1 MENYLVQAKLILM
14 QYGLK
19 VLGAIV
25 IVVVGIWVSKRLR
38 KISIKMLGRT
48 EIDPTIVNYIA
59 NIIYVT
65 LIVFVVIFSLQNLGI
80 ETTSFMTVLGAAGL
94 GIGLALK
101 DSISNFAAGI
111 LLLIFHYFKNGDFIE
126 TGGISGIV
134 DEITIFY
141 TKLRSVDN
149 KVIFIPNSSLLSSN
163 LVNYSAKDKRRVDLV
178 FGIGYDDDID
188 KAKQVIWD
196 EINKNEKILKDPKP
210 VVALIE
216 LADSSV
222 NFNVR
227 PWCRTSDYWAVYS
240 ELTEALKK
248 RFDAEGI
255 NIPYPQ
261 TDVHLHQVQA

>member
-1 MENYLVQAKLILM
+1 MENILDQAKLILM
-14 QYGLK
+14 EYGLK
-19 VLGAIV
+19 IVGALVILIV
-25 IVVVGIWVSKRLR
+25 GVWVSKKFK
-38 KISIKMLGRT
+38 KISIRMLGKT
-48 EIDPTIVNYIA
+48 KIDPTIINYIA
-59 NIIYVT
+59 NIIYAT
-65 LIVFVVIFSLQNLGI
+65 LIVFVVIFSLQNLGVD
-80 ETTSFMTVLGAAGL
+80 TTSFMAVLGAAGL
-94 GIGLALK
+94 AIGLALK
-101 DSISNFAAGI
+101 DSLSNFAAGV
-111 LLLIFHYFKNGDFIE
+111 LLLIFRYFKTGDFIE
-126 TGGISGIV
+126 AGGTSGVVYEISV
-134 DEITIFY
+134 FY
-141 TKLRSVDN
+141 TKLKSVDN
-149 KVIFIPNSSLLSSN
+149 KVIFVPNSALLSGN
-163 LVNYSAKDKRRVDLV
+163 LVNYSAEDKRRVDLV

-196 EINKNEKILKDPKP
+196 ELNKNDKVLKDPQP

-227 PWCRTSDYWAVYS
+227 PWCKTSDYWAVYS